1 VAIEDNANETTG
13 GNLND
18 GQFAVPLSSGRGQGT
33 YNGLPGGTYQVFA
46 RYGGDGQHGASASSP
61 IQVTITPEASTTS
74 LAINAYNGLTG
85 ASISPASIP
94 YGSSVFS
101 DVQIT
106 GSAEGANTQGVATGT
121 VTFTE
126 GTTTL
131 GVLPVASQNEA
142 SWPPENASLPYFP
155 GGSHSIVASYSGDPS
170 FNASASRAKSFTI
183 VPQATSISTQEIPTV
198 VVEAGASSVFVTIG
212 NLGNLGALPTGTV
225 TLTANNQVIATI
237 QNLNAQIQTYQG
249 VKSAAL
255 TGYAMIQGSQL
266 AVGLNTITATYS
278 GDGNYAPSSTTFT
291 LDLVAT
297 GGGFSMTAINPI
309 NAVSSASFGGPTTAT
324 LTLTSSGGYSG
335 FLIFNCLITPQTFA
349 SCYVPETFIPAAGSV
364 DAPLLIDTGQA
375 LAPGTYTI
383 ALTGSDLSDP
393 DIQAATNINL
403 VVTAADAPSLAV
415 LSGGGI
421 TVAPGGVP
429 RMSFVS
435 VLQSGGLTGQVNL
448 SCSVSTALS
457 NANGMPTCSVPAS
470 VTLNG
475 AVPTIAGLQVN
486 TSAGTTPGAYTASV
500 TATSATSS
508 TVTTTD
514 RLPINVTSAPAFVL
528 SSINSL
534 SVPAGALADNS
545 ATLTVTPLNGFAGT
559 VNLGCYA
566 AQDFDIA
573 TGSSLNCDV
582 PSSVTLSGSSPVSV
596 LMTVATSVNTSPVWY
611 SLQVDGTS
619 TGTPALSAESA
630 LELTIGAPV
639 SLLSLSNAGNIQ
651 MGAGSTSGNTTSI
664 TIAPG
669 GGFTGTV
676 SLTCAVSTS
685 PAGSQ
690 DPPTCSLSPSTVNI
704 ASTSAVTSIMTINT
718 TAPTSARLRPS
729 VTRSF
734 IGGMETALAIIL
746 WFGFPAQFKNRNA
759 FRAMI
764 LLVVIAVLACGG
776 CTRGA
781 GGGGGG
787 GGSTGTTPGTYG
799 LIVIGTDTANNTISA
814 RTSVTVTIQ

>member
-1 VAIEDNANETTG
+1 
-13 GNLND
+13 
-18 GQFAVPLSSGRGQGT
+18 
-33 YNGLPGGTYQVFA
+33 
-46 RYGGDGQHGASASSP
+46 
-61 IQVTITPEASTTS
+61 
-74 LAINAYNGLTG
+74 
-85 ASISPASIP
+85 
-94 YGSSVFS
+94 
-101 DVQIT
+101 
-106 GSAEGANTQGVATGT
+106 
-121 VTFTE
+121 
-126 GTTTL
+126 
-131 GVLPVASQNEA
+131 
-142 SWPPENASLPYFP
+142 
-155 GGSHSIVASYSGDPS
+155 
-170 FNASASRAKSFTI
+170 
-183 VPQATSISTQEIPTV
+183 
-198 VVEAGASSVFVTIG
+198 
-212 NLGNLGALPTGTV
+212 
-225 TLTANNQVIATI
+225 
-237 QNLNAQIQTYQG
+237 
-249 VKSAAL
+249 
-255 TGYAMIQGSQL
+255 
-266 AVGLNTITATYS
+266 
-278 GDGNYAPSSTTFT
+278 
-291 LDLVAT
+291 
-297 GGGFSMTAINPI
+297 
-309 NAVSSASFGGPTTAT
+309 
-324 LTLTSSGGYSG
+324 
-335 FLIFNCLITPQTFA
+335 
-349 SCYVPETFIPAAGSV
+349 
-364 DAPLLIDTGQA
+364 
-375 LAPGTYTI
+375 
-383 ALTGSDLSDP
+383 
-393 DIQAATNINL
+393 
-403 VVTAADAPSLAV
+403 
-415 LSGGGI
+415 
-421 TVAPGGVP
+421 
-429 RMSFVS
+429 
-435 VLQSGGLTGQVNL
+435 
-448 SCSVSTALS
+448 
-457 NANGMPTCSVPAS
+457 
-470 VTLNG
+470 
-475 AVPTIAGLQVN
+475 
-486 TSAGTTPGAYTASV
+486 
-500 TATSATSS
+500 
-508 TVTTTD
+508 
-514 RLPINVTSAPAFVL
+514 
-528 SSINSL
+528 
-534 SVPAGALADNS
+534 
-545 ATLTVTPLNGFAGT
+545 LNGFTGT

-566 AQDFDIA
+566 SQDFDIA

-596 LMTVATSVNTSPVWY
+596 LMTVATSVNTSPGWY